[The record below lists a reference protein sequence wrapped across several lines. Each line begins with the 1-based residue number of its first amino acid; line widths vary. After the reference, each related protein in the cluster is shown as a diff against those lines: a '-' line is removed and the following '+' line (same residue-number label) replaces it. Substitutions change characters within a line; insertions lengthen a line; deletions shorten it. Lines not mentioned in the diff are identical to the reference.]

1 MRFSTISASRLSI
14 LLVSLAL
21 IATASGQTPTSK
33 LDPNEPLEK
42 YDNPPAFIY
51 RLESG
56 PRMISPY
63 GGFISYQVNVDNSGN
78 NIIGDAANEP
88 SITVDP
94 TDGNKMT
101 IGWRQFN
108 SVASN
113 FRQGGWGYTTD
124 GGIHWT
130 FPGVLENNVFRSDP
144 VLGSKETGNF
154 FYLSLRENFYDDIW
168 RSTNGGQAWT
178 RLTFGNV
185 SGGDKQWFTIDTTN
199 GTGHGF
205 LYQAWSTGG
214 NNWGGRQF
222 SRSTDDGVTWMG
234 PIFIPNSPV
243 WGTLDVASN
252 GNLFIGGAANF
263 TSPFWC
269 VRSSN
274 AQNPGVTPTFDQTTQ
289 VNLGGSLLYLGAIN
303 PGGLAGQCF
312 LAVDRSGGPT
322 NDNIYMLASV
332 EPFGGG
338 GTDVMFARS
347 TNGGQ
352 SFSGPQRIN
361 DDPINPSKW
370 HWFGT
375 LAVAPNGRIDCVW
388 FDTRNAANN
397 TDSQLFYSYSTDGGV
412 TWSPNVAVSDAFTPF
427 EGYPNQNKIGDY
439 ITVVSDNTGGNVA
452 YSATYNF
459 NPSRG
464 QHEQDVYFVRVSP
477 AGGPT
482 PTPTATPTATAT
494 ATATSTATATA
505 TPTATATATATVTAT
520 ATATATTTPTAT
532 ATPTATSTATA
543 TVTPRPTPTP
553 RSGPSPRPRP
563 TPLPRP

>member
-1 MRFSTISASRLSI
+1 MRFSTISANSLSI
-14 LLVSLAL
+14 LLVSLAS
-21 IATASGQTPTSK
+21 IATASGQTPRSK
-33 LDPNEPLEK
+33 LNPNEPLEK
-42 YDNPPAFIY
+42 YNMPPAYIY
-51 RLESG
+51 RLETS

-63 GGFISYQVNVDNSGN
+63 GSFISYQVNVDAQGN
-78 NIIGDAANEP
+78 NIVGDAANEP
-88 SITVDP
+88 SIAVDP

-101 IGWRQFN
+101 IGWRQFD
-108 SVASN
+108 SVQSD

-144 VLGSKETGNF
+144 VLGSNETGNF
-154 FYLSLRENFYDDIW
+154 SYLSLRGNFYDDIW

-185 SGGDKQWFTIDTTN
+185 TGGDKQWFTIDTTN

-222 SRSTDDGVTWMG
+222 SRSTDDGVTWIS

-263 TSPFWC
+263 SSPFWC
-269 VRSSN
+269 IRSSN
-274 AQNPGVTPTFDQTTQ
+274 AQNPAVTPTFDQSTQ
-289 VNLGGSLLYLGAIN
+289 VNLGGSLVFGGGIN

-322 NDNIYMLASV
+322 NNNIYMLASV

-361 DDPINPSKW
+361 DDPINPNKW

-375 LAVAPNGRIDCVW
+375 LAVAPNGRIDSVW
-388 FDTRNAANN
+388 LDSRNAANN
-397 TDSQLFYSYSTDGGV
+397 TDSQLFYSFSTDGGV
-412 TWSPNVAVSDAFTPF
+412 TWAPNVAVSAPFTPF
-427 EGYPNQNKIGDY
+427 EGWPVQNKIGDY
-439 ITVVSDNTGGNVA
+439 ITIVSDNTGGDVA
-452 YSATYNF
+452 YSATFNF

-477 AGGPT
+477 TGGPT
-482 PTPTATPTATAT
+482 PTPTATATATSTPTATGTPTATAT
-494 ATATSTATATA
+494 ATATATSTPSS
-505 TPTATATATATVTAT
+505 TPTAT
-520 ATATATTTPTAT
+520 
-532 ATPTATSTATA
+532 
-543 TVTPRPTPTP
+543 PRPSPTP
-553 RSGPSPRPRP
+553 RSAPTVRPRP
-563 TPLPRP
+563 TPGPRP